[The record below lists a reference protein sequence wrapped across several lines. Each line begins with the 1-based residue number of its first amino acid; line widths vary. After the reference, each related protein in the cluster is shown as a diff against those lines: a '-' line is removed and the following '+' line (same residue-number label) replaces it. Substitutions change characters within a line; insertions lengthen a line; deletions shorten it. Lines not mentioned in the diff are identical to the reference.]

1 MKRNGK
7 KNGFTIVELVIVIAV
22 IAILAG
28 VLIPTF
34 SSLVAKANMSA
45 DQQAVTNMN
54 KILAISDKPTDVDGV
69 IELLIENDY
78 AGDLTTYYKNYS
90 LAWIESEN
98 VIVLI
103 EGGKVV
109 YPERYANSTLTVA
122 LIKPMATDSTTL
134 TGNLAAG
141 QTVYLGENVTANDYI
156 CTPSTGEYKMNL
168 VGNTLKANQRI
179 GAWLE
184 GGGSKLVIT
193 NGIID
198 STDSTDTVAV
208 RAEGG
213 NTVEVN
219 NVQIYSKHGVNPLMS
234 YGGTMVLNN
243 VTAAQ
248 SGSAEESWFDSAIQ
262 VVNQLKQETGKAH
275 TWTICQQ
282 ANVTVNSGMYSGKI
296 AIQIDAPGGNITI
309 NGGTFKGSTYVIQA
323 DFAPTNYND
332 GENFES
338 VITINGGTFEGA
350 IKITAA
356 TTLVI
361 NGGTFT
367 VNPTAWLGAG
377 KTAVTNADG
386 TWTVK

>member
-134 TGNLAAG
+134 TDNLVAG
-141 QTVYLGENVTANDYI
+141 QTVYLGENVTAD
-156 CTPSTGEYKMNL
+156 
-168 VGNTLKANQRI
+168 A
-179 GAWLE
+179 
-184 GGGSKLVIT
+184 
-193 NGIID
+193 
-198 STDSTDTVAV
+198 TDSTDRVAV

-248 SGSAEESWFDSAIQ
+248 AGTAEESWFDSAIQ
-262 VVNQLKQETGKAH
+262 VVNQIKPETGKAQ
-275 TWTICQQ
+275 TWTIYQQ
-282 ANVTVNSGMYSGKI
+282 ANVTINSGMYSGKK
-296 AIQIDAPGGNITI
+296 AIQIDAPGGNVTI
-309 NGGTFKGSTYVIQA
+309 NGGTFKGSTHVIQA

-332 GENFES
+332 NENYKS
-338 VITINGGTFEGA
+338 VITINGGTFEGK

-356 TTLVI
+356 TILVI

-367 VNPTAWLGAG
+367 VNPTDWVGAG
-377 KTAVTNADG
+377 KTAVANADG

>member
-134 TGNLAAG
+134 TDNLVAG
-141 QTVYLGENVTANDYI
+141 QTVLG
-156 CTPSTGEYKMNL
+156 
-168 VGNTLKANQRI
+168 
-179 GAWLE
+179 
-184 GGGSKLVIT
+184 
-193 NGIID
+193 
-198 STDSTDTVAV
+198 
-208 RAEGG
+208 
-213 NTVEVN
+213 
-219 NVQIYSKHGVNPLMS
+219 
-234 YGGTMVLNN
+234 
-243 VTAAQ
+243 
-248 SGSAEESWFDSAIQ
+248 
-262 VVNQLKQETGKAH
+262 
-275 TWTICQQ
+275 
-282 ANVTVNSGMYSGKI
+282 
-296 AIQIDAPGGNITI
+296 
-309 NGGTFKGSTYVIQA
+309 
-323 DFAPTNYND
+323 
-332 GENFES
+332 
-338 VITINGGTFEGA
+338 
-350 IKITAA
+350 
-356 TTLVI
+356 
-361 NGGTFT
+361 
-367 VNPTAWLGAG
+367 
-377 KTAVTNADG
+377 
-386 TWTVK
+386 